1 MQCLQVAKAQ
11 LRCQESRVP
20 AEIRPPHGGQVEGE
34 GHAADQAHG
43 TRESFPVRSGEE
55 RAVGRSEDRPLVT
68 ELLIGKVGVH
78 TLVDG
83 EHHGRHGH
91 VDVLAPAGTPSFGQ
105 AGQDR
110 DGRVQARVDV
120 GVGQ

>member
-11 LRCQESRVP
+11 LGCQESRVP
-20 AEIRPPHGGQVEGE
+20 AEIRPAHGGQVEGK
-34 GHAADQAHG
+34 GHAADETHG

-55 RAVGRSEDRPLVT
+55 RAVGRTEDRPLVT
-68 ELLIGKVGVH
+68 ELLIRKVDVH

-91 VDVLAPAGTPSFGQ
+91 VDVLALADALTLGET
-105 AGQDR
+105 GQDG
-110 DGRVQARVDV
+110 DGSVQA
-120 GVGQ
+120 